1 MDVPTAPP
9 QRPGAWLRR
18 YGAEPAEAEA
28 TLVCLPHA
36 GGAPTFFRDWPEL
49 MSPEVDVL
57 AVCYPGRQDRFHE
70 LPVTGMAEMAA
81 AVATALV
88 PLADRPLALFGHSM
102 GAAVG
107 YEAARLLRARH
118 GIALSHLFVS
128 AMVPPHR
135 LRRRSRHLLSDAE
148 LAAELLAQGGTDT
161 EVLADDEL
169 RAMVM
174 PAVRADYRL
183 IETYRHDAGAE
194 PLDTPVVA
202 YHGRQDPA
210 VTEAAVQEWRRY
222 TRGTA
227 EARSFPGG
235 HFYLREARR
244 TLTTDL
250 RERLLASVRPL
261 TRPTGAA
268 RGRAACTANA
278 PR

>member
-1 MDVPTAPP
+1 MDVPTARS
-9 QRPGAWLRR
+9 QHPGAWLRR
-18 YGAEPAEAEA
+18 YGAEPPAAEA

-70 LPVTGMAEMAA
+70 LPVTRMAEMAE

-88 PLADRPLALFGHSM
+88 PLADRPLAVFGHSM

-107 YEAARLLRARH
+107 YEAAQLLRARH
-118 GIALSHLFVS
+118 GIELSYLFVS

-135 LRRRSRHLLSDAE
+135 LRRRSRHLLSDAG
-148 LAAELLAQGGTDT
+148 LVAELLAQGGTDA

-169 RAMVM
+169 RAVVM

-183 IETYRHDAGAE
+183 IDTYRHDAGAE

-210 VTEAAVQEWRRY
+210 VGEAAVREWRRY
-222 TRGTA
+222 ARGTA

-244 TLTTDL
+244 TLTADL
-250 RERLLASVRPL
+250 RERLLTSVRL
-261 TRPTGAA
+261 TRPADAA